1 MNTKAAISG
10 LVVAVLL
17 GLNTTTAH
25 AQNGMAMTWKNKT
38 DPVFIGNAGN
48 IGGQR
53 IVVVGCSSCEPYKGD
68 TSIQE
73 KLRILCIVPGNQ
85 PEPAVYA
92 THISANNY
100 FKKFYYNWSGGQI
113 GLTKKVKGEDI
124 TSQAMGDKLCVK
136 GLSDNNAR
144 MIEHHDNKVGGWNL
158 GGFIHPNS
166 QAQGQLKNPNNTQK
180 YWARI
185 KNQPANPWNNP

>member
-1 MNTKAAISG
+1 MNTKSAITG

-17 GLNTTTAH
+17 GLNATTAH

-38 DPVFIGNAGN
+38 DPAFLGSAGN

-53 IVVVGCSSCEPYKGD
+53 IVVVGCSNCNAYQGD

-73 KLRILCIVPGNQ
+73 KRRILCIVPGNQ

-92 THISANNY
+92 NKIAANNY
-100 FKKFYYNWSGGQI
+100 FRAFYYDWSGGKI
-113 GLTKKVKGEDI
+113 GLTRKIKGTKL
-124 TSQAMGDKLCVK
+124 TSQALGDRFCKID
-136 GLSDNNAR
+136 LSDNNAR

-166 QAQGQLKNPNNTQK
+166 KAKNQLRNPNNSQN

-185 KNQPANPWNNP
+185 RNQPANPWN